1 MITAGVIAEYD
12 PFHNGH
18 AFLMRKLR
26 QMGADRIAVIMSG
39 NFMQRGDAAI
49 ISKWTRTKQAL
60 YGGADLVV
68 ELPLPWAVAGAE
80 RFARGGIFLL
90 SALGADIVG
99 FGSEC
104 GDITL
109 LKKAQEALTSPLL
122 HDAMRKS
129 LNGGETFAVAR
140 QKAVNGLFGEETAQ
154 LLREP
159 NNILGI
165 EYLKAIKSI
174 HSNIKPVTVKRKMV
188 QHNMDSC
195 AGEFASSAKIR
206 SMIKNKHDF
215 SAYVPNLVCKSINSE
230 TTEGYAPASL
240 LYAERAVLSSLRR
253 MERADF
259 SRLPDISEGLE
270 NRIYSASRKAVS
282 LAELFQTIKT
292 KRYPLARIKRIVLS
306 AFLGIKAS
314 DGAGT
319 PPYCRVLGIGKGG
332 ADIIRNAKQKSLLP
346 IITKHADCLHLN
358 SNALK
363 CLKLEARSSDLYALC
378 TPRAAPCGLDFSSKM
393 IVL

>member
-109 LKKAQEALTSPLL
+109 LKKL
-122 HDAMRKS
+122 RK
-129 LNGGETFAVAR
+129 L
-140 QKAVNGLFGEETAQ
+140 
-154 LLREP
+154 
-159 NNILGI
+159 
-165 EYLKAIKSI
+165 
-174 HSNIKPVTVKRKMV
+174 
-188 QHNMDSC
+188 
-195 AGEFASSAKIR
+195 
-206 SMIKNKHDF
+206 
-215 SAYVPNLVCKSINSE
+215 
-230 TTEGYAPASL
+230 
-240 LYAERAVLSSLRR
+240 
-253 MERADF
+253 
-259 SRLPDISEGLE
+259 
-270 NRIYSASRKAVS
+270 
-282 LAELFQTIKT
+282 
-292 KRYPLARIKRIVLS
+292 
-306 AFLGIKAS
+306 
-314 DGAGT
+314 
-319 PPYCRVLGIGKGG
+319 
-332 ADIIRNAKQKSLLP
+332 
-346 IITKHADCLHLN
+346 
-358 SNALK
+358 
-363 CLKLEARSSDLYALC
+363 
-378 TPRAAPCGLDFSSKM
+378 
-393 IVL
+393 